1 MKKYLKYYYY
11 IPIVWLAT
19 FFMFLSSCMHGRMA
33 ELSALILIIC
43 TFLQLMALF
52 YEYKLKQH
60 WWKHLFIILI
70 YFVLIT
76 LTLYFEPFL
85 LGGLKNETTKVFMD
99 TSTSDIK
106 VYDYY
111 DTVVPCYSDTMS
123 WLVLKEGETG
133 YYYYDYYHPKL
144 DSATISFS
152 INDIGIPTKTIYSR
166 QVSVC
171 SGFDEFGVLYRDS
184 FVVIS
189 EDTENPF
196 PALFT
201 VIVQTGN
208 NQTEEQRM
216 KCCLHHWH
224 R

>member
-1 MKKYLKYYYY
+1 MAGDFYYV
-11 IPIVWLAT
+11 P
-19 FFMFLSSCMHGRMA
+19 FFMHAWQNGWTLRLDIDYMYLVTANCAFLWIYIKA
-33 ELSALILIIC
+33 ALVETLIFN
-43 TFLQLMALF
+43 T
-52 YEYKLKQH
+52 
-60 WWKHLFIILI
+60 HLFCIDN
-70 YFVLIT
+70 FDA
-76 LTLYFEPFL
+76 
-85 LGGLKNETTKVFMD
+85 VFRAVFTWWIKEWD
-99 TSTSDIK
+99 HQSVYGYINFWFK

-111 DTVVPCYSDTMS
+111 DTVVPCYSDTIS

-171 SGFDEFGVLYRDS
+171 SEFDEFGVLFRDS

-189 EDTENPF
+189 ENTEDPF

-216 KCCLHHWH
+216 KCFMHHWH